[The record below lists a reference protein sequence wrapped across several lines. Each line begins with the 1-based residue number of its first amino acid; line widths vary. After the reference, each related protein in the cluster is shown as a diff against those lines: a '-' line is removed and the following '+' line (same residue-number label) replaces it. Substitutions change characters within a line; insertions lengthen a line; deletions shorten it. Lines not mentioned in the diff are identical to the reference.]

1 MKTKKSKCNKCIHKH
16 FSDEYRYFL
25 SKPTPFL
32 DLLTVGLIIN
42 ALLADVYFVI
52 RIFLLFSRSSL
63 C

>member
-1 MKTKKSKCNKCIHKH
+1 MKTKKSKCDKCCYKYFIE
-16 FSDEYRYFL
+16 EYKKIL
-25 SKPTPFL
+25 NNSTPFL

-52 RIFLLFSRSSL
+52 RVFLLFSRSSL